1 MSSVTSDTSAAH
13 APVDRNKAEQ
23 ERLKRQF
30 RQTAPVAPDTSAAPA
45 WVEKNKVEQEG
56 RKLQSRQTAPVA
68 PDTSAARAWVE
79 KNKAEQEG
87 RKLQSRQTAPV
98 APDTS
103 AARAWVEKNTPQ
115 LVQPLG
121 AATLTA
127 TAPKPA
133 DGSMLGALGRGTVE
147 EFYGA
152 HLQAG
157 MSTSQAPLA
166 TADASKQAATLT
178 ATSPKPADG
187 SMLGALG
194 RGTVEEFYGAHL
206 QAGMSTSQAPLA
218 TATASIQ
225 AATLTATTPKPA
237 EGSTQAGMSK
247 SRAPPMMPI
256 LEGQESV
263 AARPSKA
270 RPHVQFT
277 EQRGEQRSTERESVR
292 DSSLHRLSAPQGP
305 AHMRMS
311 DGTKDLL
318 LDMALVDDRESTQE
332 SAAKAF
338 EGQKQRRRDRILAAM
353 KRALR
358 PAIVAFRVM
367 KALQSEVADNPWFGL
382 ARAAPK
388 ERASEAE
395 TAERA
400 SAAGRAVPARLPQ
413 RRRTAGRALQAI
425 VAAPVMLSRMSVER
439 VSRMTN
445 AGRAPV
451 SRLPRKNR
459 TGAPG
464 TPTALA
470 TQAADG
476 AEQVAVHDE
485 ANAGKARPQ
494 RVARKSRGARALQT
508 LVTAPARV
516 SRKSV
521 RALSRISSVNAGVAR
536 PQRTAPRQ
544 RAAATPT
551 NAHVAPTGT
560 PSGASDPVAASV
572 PTDALTGAVPT
583 RDVPLPPAAESLP
596 SASPALSVATPA
608 EDNSMI
614 HEALHRGT
622 VAEFYAAERQSERD
636 TKNNRLVTFK
646 DAKDRPSVVQ
656 V

>member
-1 MSSVTSDTSAAH
+1 
-13 APVDRNKAEQ
+13 
-23 ERLKRQF
+23 
-30 RQTAPVAPDTSAAPA
+30 
-45 WVEKNKVEQEG
+45 
-56 RKLQSRQTAPVA
+56 
-68 PDTSAARAWVE
+68 
-79 KNKAEQEG
+79 
-87 RKLQSRQTAPV
+87 
-98 APDTS
+98 
-103 AARAWVEKNTPQ
+103 
-115 LVQPLG
+115 
-121 AATLTA
+121 
-127 TAPKPA
+127 
-133 DGSMLGALGRGTVE
+133 MLGALGRGTVE

-551 NAHVAPTGT
+551 ALATQVADGAEQVAVHDEANAGKARPQRVARKSRGARALQTLVTAPARVSRKSVRALSRISSVNAGVARPQRTAPRQRAAATPTNAHVAPTGT